1 MSTVPPSPGR
11 RAIFLDIDGT
21 YADHGIVPDAHR
33 AAVHAARERGH
44 LVFLCTGRA
53 EVMIPEAAWSGVDGA
68 VSSAGARVRI
78 DGEVLCDH
86 RYPAELAARAVDV
99 LLRHDAAF
107 ILEAP
112 DALFRSGGDE
122 AALRGAAFA
131 KITVEDCATP
141 VDVLAA
147 EIGTGVR
154 ALPNSVDVGAPRS
167 GELQLADVD
176 KADGIR
182 LVIARLGMTPADVVG
197 AGDGMNDV
205 GMLELAGTAVA
216 IEGAP
221 APLLALADLVVPGP
235 RHGGLADAF
244 RTLDLI

>member
-21 YADHGIVPDAHR
+21 YADHGVVPEAHLDAVR
-33 AAVHAARERGH
+33 AARARGH
-44 LVFLCTGRA
+44 VVFLCTGRA
-53 EVMIPEAAWSGVDGA
+53 EVMIPEAAWSAVDGA

-78 DGEVLCDH
+78 HGEVLCDH

-99 LLRHDAAF
+99 LTRHDVEF
-107 ILEAP
+107 VLEAP
-112 DALFRSGGDE
+112 DALHRSADGTD
-122 AALRGAAFA
+122 LRGIAFA
-131 KITVEDCATP
+131 KITVADSSAP
-141 VDVLAA
+141 VETLAA
-147 EIGTGVR
+147 EIGPGVR

-182 LVIARLGMTPADVVG
+182 LVIDRLGIAPADVVG

-216 IEGAP
+216 IEGSP
-221 APLLALADLVVPGP
+221 APLLELADLVVPGP
-235 RHGGLADAF
+235 RQGGLVQAF